1 MPVASEIA
9 RTVAPEIVLPDLSVT
24 VPEKLPT
31 ACPYVDGAS
40 AISNAKTPR
49 TIGRIDFLYILDAP
63 LAATLGLVAAL
74 SPDTAV
80 RQAIFVESPRN
91 KISVKKT

>member
-9 RTVAPEIVLPDLSVT
+9 RTVAPEIELPDLSVT

-40 AISNAKTPR
+40 AIRNAKTP
-49 TIGRIDFLYILDAP
+49 IMMGKIDFLH
-63 LAATLGLVAAL
+63 
-74 SPDTAV
+74 
-80 RQAIFVESPRN
+80 IFVDVPLPQPLGWLQPSAPTPQIGRRISLSRPN
-91 KISVKKT
+91 SVKES